1 MRKLSTQ
8 ELNRLTVEA
17 FKSSGKLPV
26 TVVLD
31 NLRSGHN
38 VGSVFR
44 TCDAFGV
51 SALYLGGITPAPP
64 NREVMKTALGSSE
77 AIHWMQVPDTQQLLK
92 SLRQDQYHIIF
103 AEHTS
108 VSIPL
113 QRLKLSSS
121 KKYALVFGNEVEGI
135 NAALLP
141 LANTVVEIPQFGTKH
156 SFNVSV
162 AAGIVLWD
170 VWNKMS
176 AAK

>member
-1 MRKLSTQ
+1 
-8 ELNRLTVEA
+8 
-17 FKSSGKLPV
+17 
-26 TVVLD
+26 
-31 NLRSGHN
+31 
-38 VGSVFR
+38 
-44 TCDAFGV
+44 
-51 SALYLGGITPAPP
+51 
-64 NREVMKTALGSSE
+64 MKTALGSSE
-77 AIHWMQVPDTQQLLK
+77 AIHWMQVPETQQLLK

-141 LANTVVEIPQFGTKH
+141 LADTVVEIPQFGTKH